1 MEKFKK
7 REMLET
13 VASLSQVN
21 DTIARNNGLNTETV
35 ISALTDCQETAIAI
49 GSCIEEYYGD
59 CGVAIVHMLET
70 YCEDIYQMSLA
81 VNDTNQCKRLAKKVQ
96 KELVDISNKIKYNL
110 PDDKKEIVF
119 LPYKASMWDSL
130 ESVWK
135 KVAAEPDCDA
145 YVIPIPYYDRNPDGT
160 FGTMHYEADEYP
172 DYVPVTSFNDYNIA
186 ERRPDEIYIYNPY
199 DECNRVTSVHPA
211 FYASELRKYTDMLIY
226 IPYFVAINDN
236 VERHFCTTP
245 GVFYAHKVIVQS
257 EKTREIYIEE
267 LQKYEKEHDCKG
279 VFGDIKAKIIAGG
292 SPKFD
297 KVMEAK
303 LEDFD
308 VPEEWK
314 RLIENSD
321 GSRKKVLLY
330 NTTIESMLRN
340 TEKMLDKIEDVLKV
354 FRDNP
359 KVVLLWRP
367 HPILKTTLKS
377 MRSEFFERYEQIEKK
392 YIDGGWGIYDDTSDM
407 YRAITLS
414 DAYYGDWSSMVELY
428 KRTGKLIMIQNVN
441 IKEFMEMD

>member
-7 REMLET
+7 REMLAT
-13 VASLSQVN
+13 VASLSQIN
-21 DTIARNNGLNTETV
+21 DTIARSSGLNADAV
-35 ISALTDCQETAIAI
+35 IGALTDCQETAIAI
-49 GSCIEEYYGD
+49 GNCIEEHYSD
-59 CGVAIVHMLET
+59 CGTDAVHALEA

-81 VNDTNQCKRLAKKVQ
+81 ANDANQCKKIAKKVQ
-96 KELVDISNKIKYNL
+96 KELVDISNKIKYDL

-135 KVAAEPDCDA
+135 KANADPGCDA
-145 YVIPIPYYDRNPDGT
+145 YVIPIPYYDRNSDGT
-160 FGTMHYEADEYP
+160 LGTMHYEEDEYP
-172 DYVPVTSFNDYNIA
+172 DYVPITSFNDYNIA
-186 ERRPDEIYIYNPY
+186 ERRPDEIYIHNPY
-199 DECNRVTSVHPA
+199 DDWNRVTSVHPA
-211 FYASELRKYTDMLIY
+211 FYASELRKHTDMLVY

-267 LQKYEKEHDCKG
+267 LQKYEKEHNCKSA
-279 VFGDIKAKIIAGG
+279 FGDVKEKIVAGG

-303 LEDFD
+303 LEDFNI
-308 VPEEWK
+308 PEEWN
-314 RLIENSD
+314 RLIENPD
-321 GSRKKVLLY
+321 GSCKKVMLY
-330 NTTIESMLRN
+330 NTTIESMLQN
-340 TEKMLDKIEDVLKV
+340 TEKMLDKIEDTLKV
-354 FRDNP
+354 FKENP
-359 KVVLLWRP
+359 EVVLLWRP
-367 HPILKTTLKS
+367 HPILKATLKS
-377 MRSEFFERYEQIEKK
+377 MRNEFFERYEQIERE

-414 DAYYGDWSSMVELY
+414 DAYYGDWSSVVELY
-428 KRTGKLIMIQNVN
+428 KRTGKPIMIQNVN
-441 IKEFMEMD
+441 ILDGV

>member
-13 VASLSQVN
+13 VASLSQIN
-21 DTIARNNGLNTETV
+21 DTIARSNNLNGDAV
-35 ISALTDCQETAIAI
+35 IGALTDCQETAIAI
-49 GSCIEEYYGD
+49 GSCIEEHYSD
-59 CGVAIVHMLET
+59 CGTEAVHALEA
-70 YCEDIYQMSLA
+70 YCEDIYQMSVA
-81 VNDTNQCKRLAKKVQ
+81 ANDTNQCKKIAKKVQ
-96 KELVDISNKIKYNL
+96 KELVEISNKIKYDL

-135 KVAAEPDCDA
+135 KADADSSCDA
-145 YVIPIPYYDRNPDGT
+145 YVIPIPYYDRNQDGT
-160 FGTMHYEADEYP
+160 LGTMHYEADEYP
-172 DYVPVTSFNDYNIA
+172 DYVPITSFNDYSIA
-186 ERRPDEIYIYNPY
+186 ERRPDEIYIHNPY
-199 DECNRVTSVHPA
+199 DDWNRVTSVHPA
-211 FYASELRKYTDMLIY
+211 FYASELRKHTDMLVY

-279 VFGDIKAKIIAGG
+279 AFGNIKEKIVAGG

-303 LEDFD
+303 LEDFNI
-308 VPEEWK
+308 PEEWN
-314 RLIENSD
+314 RLIENPD
-321 GSRKKVLLY
+321 GSRKKVMLY
-330 NTTIESMLRN
+330 NTTIESMLQN

-354 FRDNP
+354 FKDNP
-359 KVVLLWRP
+359 EVVLLWRP
-367 HPILKTTLKS
+367 HPILKATLKS
-377 MRSEFFERYEQIEKK
+377 MRNEFFERYEQIEKE

-414 DAYYGDWSSMVELY
+414 DAYYGDWSSVVELY
-428 KRTGKLIMIQNVN
+428 KRTGKPIMIQNVN
-441 IKEFMEMD
+441 VLGND

>member
-13 VASLSQVN
+13 VASLSQIN
-21 DTIARNNGLNTETV
+21 DTIARGNSLNADAV
-35 ISALTDCQETAIAI
+35 IGALTDCQETAIAI
-49 GSCIEEYYGD
+49 GSCIEEHYD
-59 CGVAIVHMLET
+59 ACGLEVVHALEA

-81 VNDTNQCKRLAKKVQ
+81 VNDTNQCKKIAKKVQ
-96 KELVDISNKIKYNL
+96 KELVDISNKIKYDL

-119 LPYKASMWDSL
+119 MPYKASMWDSL

-135 KVAAEPDCDA
+135 KADADPSCDA
-145 YVIPIPYYDRNPDGT
+145 YVIPIPYYDRNQDGT
-160 FGTMHYEADEYP
+160 LGTMHYEADEYP
-172 DYVPVTSFNDYNIA
+172 DYVPITSFNDYNVA
-186 ERRPDEIYIYNPY
+186 ERRPDEIYIHNPY
-199 DECNRVTSVHPA
+199 DDWNRVTSVHPA
-211 FYASELRKYTDMLIY
+211 FYASELRQHTDMLIY

-279 VFGDIKAKIIAGG
+279 AFGNIKEKIVAGG

-308 VPEEWK
+308 IPEEWN
-314 RLIENSD
+314 RLIENAD
-321 GSRKKVLLY
+321 GSRKKVMLY
-330 NTTIESMLRN
+330 NTTIESMLQN
-340 TEKMLDKIEDVLKV
+340 TEKMLDKIEDTLKV
-354 FRDNP
+354 FKENP
-359 KVVLLWRP
+359 EVVLLWRP
-367 HPILKTTLKS
+367 HPILKATLKS
-377 MRSEFFERYEQIEKK
+377 MRNDFFERYEQIEKD
-392 YIDGGWGIYDDTSDM
+392 YIYGGWGIYDDTSDM

-414 DAYYGDWSSMVELY
+414 DAYYGDWSSVVELY
-428 KRTGKLIMIQNVN
+428 KRTGKPIMIQNVN
-441 IKEFMEMD
+441 AVSSL

>member
-7 REMLET
+7 REMLEA

-21 DTIARNNGLNTETV
+21 DTISKSTGLNTDAV
-35 ISALTDCQETAIAI
+35 IGALTDCQETAIAI
-49 GSCIEEYYGD
+49 GSCIEEHYSD
-59 CGVAIVHMLET
+59 CGTEAVHALEA

-81 VNDTNQCKRLAKKVQ
+81 ASDANQCKKIAKKVQ
-96 KELVDISNKIKYNL
+96 KELVDISNKIKYDL

-135 KVAAEPDCDA
+135 KADADPDCDA
-145 YVIPIPYYDRNPDGT
+145 YVIPIPYYDRNQDGT
-160 FGTMHYEADEYP
+160 LGTMHYEADEYP
-172 DYVPVTSFNDYNIA
+172 DYVPITSFNDYSIA
-186 ERRPDEIYIYNPY
+186 ERRPDEIYIHNPY
-199 DECNRVTSVHPA
+199 DDWNRVTSVHPA
-211 FYASELRKYTDMLIY
+211 FYASELRKHTDMLIY

-279 VFGDIKAKIIAGG
+279 AFGDIKAKIVAGG

-308 VPEEWK
+308 IPEEWK
-314 RLIENSD
+314 QLVENPD
-321 GSRKKVLLY
+321 GSRKKVMLY
-330 NTTIESMLRN
+330 NTTIESMLQN
-340 TEKMLDKIEDVLKV
+340 TEKMLDKIEDTLKV
-354 FRDNP
+354 FKNNP
-359 KVVLLWRP
+359 EVVLLWRP
-367 HPILKTTLKS
+367 HPILKATLKS
-377 MRSEFFERYEQIEKK
+377 MRNEFLERYEQIEKD

-407 YRAITLS
+407 YRAITMS
-414 DAYYGDWSSMVELY
+414 DAYYGDWSSVVELY
-428 KRTGKLIMIQNVN
+428 KRTGKPIMIQNVN
-441 IKEFMEMD
+441 ILDGV

>member
-13 VASLSQVN
+13 VASLSQIN
-21 DTIARNNGLNTETV
+21 DTIARSNSLNMDAV
-35 ISALTDCQETAIAI
+35 IGALTDCQETAIAI
-49 GSCIEEYYGD
+49 GSCIEEHYGE
-59 CGVAIVHMLET
+59 CGEAAVHALEA

-81 VNDTNQCKRLAKKVQ
+81 ASDANQCKKLAKKVQ
-96 KELVDISNKIKYNL
+96 KELVDISNKIKYDL
-110 PDDKKEIVF
+110 TDDKKEIVF

-135 KVAAEPDCDA
+135 KADADPNCDA
-145 YVIPIPYYDRNPDGT
+145 YVIPIPYYDRNTDGT
-160 FGTMHYEADEYP
+160 LGTMHYEADEYP
-172 DYVPVTSFNDYNIA
+172 DYVPITSFNDYSIA
-186 ERRPDEIYIYNPY
+186 ERRPDEIYIHNPY
-199 DECNRVTSVHPA
+199 DDWNRVTSVHPA
-211 FYASELRKYTDMLIY
+211 FYASKLREYTDMLVY

-279 VFGDIKAKIIAGG
+279 AFGNIKEKIVAGG

-303 LEDFD
+303 LEDFNI
-308 VPEEWK
+308 PEEWN
-314 RLIENSD
+314 RLIENPD
-321 GSRKKVLLY
+321 GSRKKVMLY
-330 NTTIESMLRN
+330 NTTIESMLQN
-340 TEKMLDKIEDVLKV
+340 TEKMLDKIEDTLKV
-354 FRDNP
+354 FKDNP
-359 KVVLLWRP
+359 AVVLLWRP
-367 HPILKTTLKS
+367 HPILKATLKS
-377 MRSEFFERYEQIEKK
+377 MRNEFFERYEQIEKG

-414 DAYYGDWSSMVELY
+414 DAYYGDWSSVVELY
-428 KRTGKLIMIQNVN
+428 KRTGKPIMIQNVN
-441 IKEFMEMD
+441 IIDGV

>member
-13 VASLSQVN
+13 VASLSQIN
-21 DTIARNNGLNTETV
+21 DTIARSNNLNGDAV
-35 ISALTDCQETAIAI
+35 IGALTDCQETAIAI
-49 GSCIEEYYGD
+49 GSCIEEHYSD
-59 CGVAIVHMLET
+59 CGTEAVHALEA
-70 YCEDIYQMSLA
+70 YCEDIYQMSVA
-81 VNDTNQCKRLAKKVQ
+81 ANDTNQCKKIAKKVQ
-96 KELVDISNKIKYNL
+96 KELVEISNKIKYDL

-135 KVAAEPDCDA
+135 KADADSSCDA
-145 YVIPIPYYDRNPDGT
+145 YVIPIPYYDRNQDGT
-160 FGTMHYEADEYP
+160 LGTMHYEADEYP
-172 DYVPVTSFNDYNIA
+172 DYVPITSFNDYSIA
-186 ERRPDEIYIYNPY
+186 ERRPDEIYIHNPY
-199 DECNRVTSVHPA
+199 DDWNRVTSVHPA
-211 FYASELRKYTDMLIY
+211 FYASELRKHTDMLVY

-279 VFGDIKAKIIAGG
+279 AFGNIKEKIVAGG

-303 LEDFD
+303 LEDFNI
-308 VPEEWK
+308 PEEWN
-314 RLIENSD
+314 RLIENPD
-321 GSRKKVLLY
+321 GSRKKVMLY
-330 NTTIESMLRN
+330 NTTIESMLQN

-354 FRDNP
+354 FKDNP
-359 KVVLLWRP
+359 EVVLLWRP
-367 HPILKTTLKS
+367 HPILKATLKS
-377 MRSEFFERYEQIEKK
+377 MRNEFFERYEQIEKE

-414 DAYYGDWSSMVELY
+414 DAYYGDWSSVVELY
-428 KRTGKLIMIQNVN
+428 KRTGKPIMIQNVN
-441 IKEFMEMD
+441 IIDGV

>member
-7 REMLET
+7 REMLEA

-21 DTIARNNGLNTETV
+21 DTISKSTCLNTDAV
-35 ISALTDCQETAIAI
+35 IGALTDCQETAIAI
-49 GSCIEEYYGD
+49 GSCIEEHYGD
-59 CGVAIVHMLET
+59 CGVEAVRVLEA
-70 YCEDIYQMSLA
+70 YCEDIYQMSVA
-81 VNDTNQCKRLAKKVQ
+81 ANDTNQCKKIAKKVQ
-96 KELVDISNKIKYNL
+96 KELVDISNRIKYDL

-135 KVAAEPDCDA
+135 KADADPDCDA
-145 YVIPIPYYDRNPDGT
+145 YVIPIPYYDRNPDGSL
-160 FGTMHYEADEYP
+160 GTVHYEANEYP
-172 DYVPVTSFNDYNIA
+172 DYVPVISFNDYNIA
-186 ERRPDEIYIYNPY
+186 ERRPDEIYIHNPY
-199 DECNRVTSVHPA
+199 DDWNRVTSVHPE
-211 FYASELRKYTDMLIY
+211 FYASELRKHTDMLVY

-279 VFGDIKAKIIAGG
+279 AFGDIKAKIVAGG

-303 LEDFD
+303 IEDFV
-308 VPEEWK
+308 VPEEWN
-314 RLIENSD
+314 RLIENPD
-321 GSRKKVLLY
+321 GSRKKVMLY
-330 NTTIESMLRN
+330 NTTIESMLQN
-340 TEKMLDKIEDVLKV
+340 TEKMLDKIEDTLKV

-359 KVVLLWRP
+359 EVVLLWRP
-367 HPILKTTLKS
+367 HPILKATLKS
-377 MRSEFFERYEQIEKK
+377 MRNEFFERYEQIEKD

-414 DAYYGDWSSMVELY
+414 DAYYGDWSSVVELY
-428 KRTGKLIMIQNVN
+428 KRTGKPIMIQNVN
-441 IKEFMEMD
+441 ILDGV